1 MSQLHPRD
9 TVPQGVHT
17 RSATFALQV
26 LNLVEYQVLELINDR
41 IEGSNQQANLL
52 CLFQSCASRFNDIE
66 WSWDSYSD
74 TGKFYF
80 NIDNCGCD
88 PYSESGDG
96 IPTEHELDIYLMSD
110 EFDLGAEETG
120 FMAGNIH
127 ALFIVLEELLNPE
140 T

>member
-1 MSQLHPRD
+1 MSQSIRHASSRPMN
-9 TVPQGVHT
+9 T

-26 LNLVEYQVLELINDR
+26 LNLIEQQVLQLLNDR
-41 IEGSNQQANLL
+41 INESDQQANLL
-52 CLFQSCASRFNDIE
+52 CLFQSCTSRFNDIE
-66 WSWDSYSD
+66 WSWDSYRD

-80 NIDNCGCD
+80 YIDTCDCD

-96 IPTEHELDIYLMSD
+96 MPIEHELDIYLMSD
-110 EFDLGAEETG
+110 EFDFGIEETG

-127 ALFIVLEELLNPE
+127 ALMIVLEELFNPE

>member
-1 MSQLHPRD
+1 MSQSHPRS
-9 TVPQGVHT
+9 TQTSGVHT

-26 LNLVEYQVLELINDR
+26 LNLIEYQVLELIDDR
-41 IEGSNQQANLL
+41 TQGGEQQANLL
-52 CLFQSCASRFNDIE
+52 CLFQSCTSRFNDIE
-66 WSWDSYSD
+66 WSWDSYRD

-80 NIDNCGCD
+80 YIDNCGCN
-88 PYSESGDG
+88 PYIESGDG
-96 IPTEHELDIYLMSD
+96 MPTDHELDIYLMSD
-110 EFDLGAEETG
+110 EFNLGTEETG